1 MTRRLNEHVMLIE
14 TEAYQQ
20 CDDCGKMAEL
30 RPYGKNGACICFE
43 CGMKDKDTVDKEFN
57 KLYSGVSVALV
68 EEE

>member
-14 TEAYQQ
+14 TEADQQ

-43 CGMKDKDTVDKEFN
+43 CGMKDEETVAKEF
-57 KLYSGVSVALV
+57 KKRFLGISVALV
-68 EEE
+68 DQE